1 MVDALHHSIRLSNCG
16 LFSVDSN
23 TIMLVSILIR
33 GFCMLVTT
41 PDIHAGAH
49 YGQKFDEPVLE
60 PVLQKFS
67 S

>member
-1 MVDALHHSIRLSNCG
+1 MVDALHHSIRLSNSG

-33 GFCMLVTT
+33 GFCMLVKT

-49 YGQKFDEPVLE
+49 YGQKFHETVLE
-60 PVLQKFS
+60 RVLQKFS